1 MTDIRALRAKAERL
15 GRGEARLRRK
25 NDPSAAP
32 VGLLDEISRQVR
44 RAPNA
49 GDLTARDRVR
59 MTGLS
64 VMVGYWMWR
73 GRRVG
78 DSSRGGQQ

>member
-1 MTDIRALRAKAERL
+1 MAERL

-25 NDPSAAP
+25 NDPRAAP
-32 VGLLDEISRQVR
+32 VGLLDEIGRQVR
-44 RAPNA
+44 RAPN
-49 GDLTARDRVR
+49 DVELTVRDRAG
-59 MTGLS
+59 MAGLS